1 MAGSRARLAA
11 VPDRANRV
19 VLYARVSALMGRGGR
34 ENFHSPDVQIGA
46 MRRITAG
53 MREVAVVEDIDR
65 TGRHFDRKGIV
76 RIRRMAEQGQIDA
89 LAVYD
94 VSRLGRNVRESLEFL
109 AELAALG
116 VTILSACEQVDT
128 STPAGRLML
137 TNMLAIAEYRSDE
150 IGRSW
155 SATIARRAEQGK
167 HHGNPIGYTR
177 RDGKLHPDPILGPAV
192 EKAWRDY
199 ATGLPISQIC
209 HQLAAAKGGKVQAS
223 VIKKMFR
230 RPAYLGHVVADG
242 QIVVRDAHPALTDQ
256 RTWDRVQLRLA
267 ADRTVPP
274 RSLEVTWALVG
285 LAFCPCGARLQR
297 NPRLRKGVLEQRL
310 KCGKGPSRGIV
321 GEHCPGIGFPIMDR
335 IETEVLRQV
344 AEYVR
349 QLRTDDAARSEQ
361 LLRRTNALADGRALR
376 RRLGQVQEAVAKLA
390 RSWALGDLTDD
401 EFRPATAQLKTE
413 AEALRGRLGELGDV
427 ESRPTPEEAA
437 SAAEALLQMWPDLLI
452 SERNLALR
460 KLIERVTVRR
470 ADRWREPEADRV
482 MITWR

>member
-11 VPDRANRV
+11 VPQRPLRV
-19 VLYARVSALMGRGGR
+19 VLYVRVSALMGRGGR

-46 MRRITAG
+46 MRRLTEK
-53 MREVAVVEDIDR
+53 MREIAVVQDLDR
-65 TGRHFDRKGIV
+65 GGRNFDREGII
-76 RIRRMAEQGQIDA
+76 RIRRMAERGEVDA

-109 AELAALG
+109 ADLADRG
-116 VTILSACEQVDT
+116 VVILSASEHVDT
-128 STPAGRLML
+128 SDPAGRLML

-155 SATIARRAEQGK
+155 SAAIARRAEKGV

-177 RDGKLHPDPILGPAV
+177 VDGKLRPDPILGPAV
-192 EKAWRDY
+192 AKMWADY
-199 ATGLPISQIC
+199 AAGLPISQIC
-209 HQLAAAKGGKVQAS
+209 RELAAVRGGKMQAS
-223 VIKKMFR
+223 IVKKAFR
-230 RPAYLGHVVADG
+230 RPVYLGHVVADG
-242 QIVVRDAHPALTDQ
+242 QVVVRDAHPALVDQ
-256 RTWDRVQLRLA
+256 ATWEIVQLRLA
-267 ADRTVPP
+267 ADRTTPP
-274 RSLEVTWALVG
+274 RALQVTWALVG
-285 LAFCPCGARLQR
+285 IAFCPCGARLQR

-321 GEHCPGIGFPIMDR
+321 GEHCPGIGFPMMDR
-335 IETEVLRQV
+335 IQDEVLRQV

-349 QLRTDDAARSEQ
+349 QLRTDDVARSEQ
-361 LLRRTNALADGRALR
+361 LLRRTNAMADGRALR
-376 RRLGQVQEAVAKLA
+376 RRLSHVQEAVAKLA

-401 EFRPATAQLKTE
+401 EFRPATAQLRSE
-413 AEALRGRLGELGDV
+413 AEALRARLGELGDV

-437 SAAEALLQMWPDLLI
+437 SAAEALVEMWPDMLV

-460 KLIERVTVRR
+460 ALVERVVVRR